1 MSVPRELADFLFDLR
16 NRLRHERVVVLILS
30 SIIWERSYV
39 VTKHHQN
46 VNSVKLTFTSKT
58 LKVY

>member
-46 VNSVKLTFTSKT
+46 VNSVKLTFT
-58 LKVY
+58 